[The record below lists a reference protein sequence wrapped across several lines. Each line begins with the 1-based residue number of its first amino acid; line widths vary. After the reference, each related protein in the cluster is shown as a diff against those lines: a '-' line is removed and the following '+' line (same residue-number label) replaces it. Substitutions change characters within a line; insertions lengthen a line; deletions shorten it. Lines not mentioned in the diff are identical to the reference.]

1 MDSPEKPELTL
12 RQMGDAYMEQVT
24 KLFLESAVRYEEQAE
39 LLYENGVLLVP
50 VNSTLV
56 KYYFDGVGIG
66 SKVSHDQGKNFSES
80 LSWHELGTSKVD
92 NVENIKWHYA
102 GSEASSEI

>member
-24 KLFLESAVRYEEQAE
+24 KLFLENAVRYEKQAA

-56 KYYFDGVGIG
+56 KYYFDGIGIG
-66 SKVSHDQGKNFSES
+66 SKVSHDQGKNFSEC

-92 NVENIKWHYA
+92 NVENIKWHFA
-102 GSEASSEI
+102 GSEASSTI